1 MAINNKNA
9 LFSQSSH
16 LRRKR
21 HLFPMPFS
29 VKTTFNAGKLIPL
42 VVQEILPGAEWKIDL
57 SAVVRG
63 ITPKFPV
70 MDDAFLDIYA
80 FLVNNRTIWNHWEP
94 FRVGA
99 GSATPGTPDD
109 YNPTTEYQVPT
120 VTLSNSSGDNKIY
133 PDSLTH
139 TFWDYAGIGV
149 GKATSSYPVLNALFP
164 RGYVKIWNEWFRDE
178 NYQQPAVLY
187 TDDINR
193 TFDMAN
199 YGDDPTL
206 GYDLQSPVLG
216 GSLLP
221 VNKYHDY
228 FTSTL
233 PAAQKGTPVQLPL
246 YGGTLPVVGNGS
258 VLSVQNAAWGSVGER
273 SPVWYQP
280 DGTVSSSR
288 AALNVAA
295 DGETEKNSAGLVA
308 PYQKVYLSEGVVLSN
323 GLQIGTADL
332 SQAQAASVNEQR
344 LAFQMQRFK
353 EQLART
359 GSRYQE
365 YLQGI
370 FGVYASNARVDRA
383 IFLGG
388 RRQPITQHQVAQ
400 TVDNAQAIGLGDTGA
415 FTFTSV
421 RGKHIVNFSTPEDGI
436 LYIVAC
442 VRTNQSYSQ
451 GIPCQFSRKSKFDYY
466 NPVFAHIGEM
476 PVLRK
481 EIFVEGAAND
491 DLVFG
496 YKEAWSEYR
505 YIPNRVTG
513 QMRPNVANSLA
524 PWTYTT
530 DFSNSF
536 PNSSKFL
543 IQGVSEMDRTLQLES
558 TSGVDQFYADF
569 YFDAKVWNV
578 MPIRSVP
585 SLIDHDYH

>member
-9 LFSQSSH
+9 LFSQSSR
-16 LRRKR
+16 LKRKR

-29 VKTTFNAGKLIPL
+29 VKTTFNAGKLVPL
-42 VVQEILPGAEWKIDL
+42 VVQEVLPGAEWTIDL

-80 FLVNNRTIWNHWEP
+80 FLVNNRTIWDHWES
-94 FRVGA
+94 FRTGA
-99 GSATPGTPDD
+99 GSSTPGTPAD
-109 YNPTTEYQVPT
+109 YNPATEYQSPGVQ
-120 VTLSNSSGDNKIY
+120 VMYNAGSDFGADELAG
-133 PDSLTH
+133 
-139 TFWDYAGIGV
+139 TFWDYAGIGIGDKV
-149 GKATSSYPVLNALFP
+149 DSIPYLNALFP

-187 TDDINR
+187 TDDVNR
-193 TFDMAN
+193 GLNLDEMA
-199 YGDDPTL
+199 DDPTL
-206 GYDLQSPVLG
+206 GYDLTSPVLG

-228 FTSTL
+228 FTSAL
-233 PAAQKGTPVQLPL
+233 PSAQKGSPVQLPL
-246 YGGTLPVVGNGS
+246 YGGTIPVVGNGT
-258 VLSVQNAAWGSVGER
+258 VLSVQNGVWGSVAEHTPILFRGN
-273 SPVWYQP
+273 
-280 DGTVSSSR
+280 GTTVSGPLSAQNGDFSVDTSEDVSST
-288 AALNVAA
+288 
-295 DGETEKNSAGLVA
+295 DT
-308 PYQKVYLSEGVVLSN
+308 VYLAEGVTLPN
-323 GLQIGTADL
+323 GLQIGAADL
-332 SQAQAASVNEQR
+332 SQAQAASVNAQR
-344 LAFQMQRFK
+344 LAFQTQRFK
-353 EQLART
+353 EALART

-370 FGVYASNARVDRA
+370 FGVYASNSRVDRS

-400 TVDNAQAIGLGDTGA
+400 TVDSAEAIGLGDTGA
-415 FTFTSV
+415 FTFTSI
-421 RGKHIVNFSTPEDGI
+421 RGKQIVNFTTPEDGI

-451 GIPCQFSRKSKFDYY
+451 GIPVQFSRIDKFDYY

-476 PVLRK
+476 PILRK
-481 EIFVEGAAND
+481 EIFHSGTADD

-496 YKEAWSEYR
+496 YKEAWAEYR
-505 YIPNRVTG
+505 YISNKVTG
-513 QMRPNVANSLA
+513 QMRPNVKNSLA

-530 DFSNSF
+530 DFSASF

-543 IQGVSEMDRTLQLES
+543 IQGVDEMDRTLQLQS
-558 TSGVDQFYADF
+558 SSGVHQFYADF